1 LIFQINFSSLLKI
14 SSYTTM
20 TTKNSNLKDK
30 SKSKAHSQDSIPS
43 FIRKTYDILEERK
56 FPEVIDWNPEGTAL
70 VIKKPSEFC
79 QKVLPTYFKHNNL
92 TSFVRQLNMY
102 NFHKR
107 RTQNID
113 HVYYHEL
120 FQRGKKQLL
129 KEIKRKNH
137 EHNVEKTPKGSEVL
151 EATQGNQDVNS
162 LMYENQILKRLYNDA
177 MTKVNMYETQI
188 KELSVQNQNLW
199 SQICQ
204 KGETISKP
212 FPDLHEKQ
220 TELTQEQ
227 LPMTLGE
234 IYIPP
239 LKLSNNDQTMPV
251 DVPMAKNISSYLNLA
266 RDDSG
271 ESTEASHNS
280 PSRQPNM
287 ESDKGFDLTEPTPS
301 TYPQETINESFNL
314 PILTLTPQVSNLPQ
328 FKAMKSTNE
337 LFATRQEM
345 SIGTL
350 FATWNQEA
358 HNNVSEGMGFGETKV
373 DKAYIDTQSMFQEPT
388 SVLGKRQLEQ
398 VNTEAQLHMHE
409 PLSKRCELS
418 VFSKRGLISTGTEE
432 KEMFRVMKMD
442 SAVNEEYDMGVDLM
456 DFNPVF
462 TTWTKTA

>member
-1 LIFQINFSSLLKI
+1 MTSKI
-14 SSYTTM
+14 I
-20 TTKNSNLKDK
+20 TKEKTK
-30 SKSKAHSQDSIPS
+30 TKAHSQDSIPS

-120 FQRGKKQLL
+120 FQRGKKHLL

-137 EHNVEKTPKGSEVL
+137 EHNADKTPKGPEMLDS
-151 EATQGNQDVNS
+151 AQGNQDVSS

-177 MTKVNMYETQI
+177 MTKVNMFETQI
-188 KELSVQNQNLW
+188 KELTMQNQSLW

-204 KGETISKP
+204 KNDQLTIQKP
-212 FPDLHEKQ
+212 FPELTETKN
-220 TELTQEQ
+220 ELTQEQ

-239 LKLSNNDQTMPV
+239 LKLNNEQHMAIE
-251 DVPMAKNISSYLNLA
+251 VPMAKNISSYLNLNA
-266 RDDSG
+266 EDSG

-280 PSRQPNM
+280 PSLQPNM
-287 ESDKGFDLTEPTPS
+287 ESDKGFDMTEPTPS
-301 TYPQETINESFNL
+301 TYPQEVLNESMQL
-314 PILTLTPQVSNLPQ
+314 PILTLTPQVSNIPQ
-328 FKAMKSTNE
+328 LQTVKPSE
-337 LFATRQEM
+337 GLFATRQDL

-350 FATWNQEA
+350 FAVWNNEVGQ
-358 HNNVSEGMGFGETKV
+358 NTSEGLGFGEAKV
-373 DKAYIDTQSMFQEPT
+373 DKAYIDTQSIFHDN

-398 VNTEAQLHMHE
+398 VNTESQLHANE
-409 PLSKRCELS
+409 PLGKRCELS
-418 VFSKRGLISTGTEE
+418 VFSKKGLISTGMEE
-432 KEMFRVMKMD
+432 KELFRMMKRD
-442 SAVNEEYDMGVDLM
+442 SEVDGNYDMGVDLM

-462 TTWTKTA
+462 TSWTKAT